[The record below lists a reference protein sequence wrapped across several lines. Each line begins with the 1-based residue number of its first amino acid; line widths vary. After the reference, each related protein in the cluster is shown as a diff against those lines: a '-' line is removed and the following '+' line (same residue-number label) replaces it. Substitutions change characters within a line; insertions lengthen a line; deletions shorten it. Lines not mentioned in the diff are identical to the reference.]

1 MRTDARSYRAAV
13 EEASTSDA
21 QLYNTFR
28 QHDSDFDEMRS
39 AGETDEADVLYQRAM
54 IKAGAGKK
62 DGFSPSGGAMEGNL
76 LDDDFEDDSK
86 QTVTGQIEKVE
97 ELLKKLQ
104 LVKRERQQVLKD
116 LKEKVRR
123 HQGAESCKILTVY
136 RSTPTTSATS

>member
-1 MRTDARSYRAAV
+1 
-13 EEASTSDA
+13 
-21 QLYNTFR
+21 
-28 QHDSDFDEMRS
+28 MRS

-62 DGFSPSGGAMEGNL
+62 DGQSPAAEGNL
-76 LDDDFEDDSK
+76 LDDDFEDDSR

-116 LKEKVRR
+116 LKEKVC
-123 HQGAESCKILTVY
+123 HHNCVEYDKILTAC
-136 RSTPTTSATS
+136 RSTPTISATS